1 MSRSYQ
7 YFMCI
12 LLLMAAITM
21 AAQAQENNAAVN
33 DTITNE
39 TLTNTT
45 LNTSLNLTLNL
56 TASDISSENQTAINN
71 TVQNATALNLSTV
84 NDRIFDA
91 VLISE
96 LAKKAPEV
104 AATASS
110 IQVSS
115 QPEGAFLLGPGIGGL
130 DPFHPTHIEIESL
143 KIGMPIKPLR
153 DVGKMVFVC
162 DIV

>member
-1 MSRSYQ
+1 MSRSHQ
-7 YFMCI
+7 YLIGI
-12 LLLMAAITM
+12 LLLMMAITV
-21 AAQAQENNAAVN
+21 AVQAQENNTSINETFAN
-33 DTITNE
+33 D
-39 TLTNTT
+39 TLTNAT
-45 LNTSLNLTLNL
+45 LNTSLNLT
-56 TASDISSENQTAINN
+56 ASNISFENQTALNN

-84 NDRIFDA
+84 NDKILDA
-91 VLISE
+91 VPISE

-115 QPEGAFLLGPGIGGL
+115 QPEGALLLGPCVGGL
-130 DPFHPTHIEIESL
+130 DPFHPTHVEIESQ